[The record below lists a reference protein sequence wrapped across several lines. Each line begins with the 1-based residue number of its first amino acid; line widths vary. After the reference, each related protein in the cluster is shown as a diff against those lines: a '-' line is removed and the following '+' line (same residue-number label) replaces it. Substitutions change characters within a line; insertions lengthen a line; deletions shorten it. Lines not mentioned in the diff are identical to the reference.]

1 MPFQRHGVEWST
13 SACSSPQREQCVC
26 VFIDFWWHLSVEN
39 FNLLICFLS
48 HSSFF
53 ISVNQNIRYLD
64 FMLLTLLYDNLDISL
79 VKKRMC
85 LHPDLVITSLA
96 LSRIYTVALEMTRYA
111 AFFLS
116 WGSHYLFGLS
126 IIVIYRFIL
135 SFYLL
140 SFALSMFLF
149 VTRLFLNRM
158 KDIVGFATF

>member
-1 MPFQRHGVEWST
+1 MVNLCMFIT
-13 SACSSPQREQCVC
+13 SAWAVC
-26 VFIDFWWHLSVEN
+26 LCFYRFLVTFVCWE

-116 WGSHYLFGLS
+116 WGSHYLFGLNKTLH
-126 IIVIYRFIL
+126 YRNL
-135 SFYLL
+135 SFYIILYLL

-149 VTRLFLNRM
+149 VIGCFLNRM
-158 KDIVGFATF
+158 KDIVDFATF